1 MEEAPWQQA
10 PTVLE
15 FHFAALLCVSVE
27 MRSSAVAGWQ
37 WLGNKPS
44 QAAGAL

>member
-1 MEEAPWQQA
+1 MEEATEQQA

-27 MRSSAVAGWQ
+27 MRSSGVTG
-37 WLGNKPS
+37 
-44 QAAGAL
+44 